1 MERHN
6 PQVYYSRFTRVC
18 QISLKDGEKIPLDEK
33 TNNNPFKN
41 FYVNLALNLLRKLS
55 PLI

>member
-6 PQVYYSRFTRVC
+6 SQVYHSRFTRVS
-18 QISLKDGEKIPLDEK
+18 QIFLKDGEKIPFDEK

-55 PLI
+55 HLI